1 MDKQTPILK
10 SQVAQRIS
18 GAPASKVWTPSDF
31 LDLGQRDAVDKTLQR
46 MVSSQA
52 LRRIDRGLYDQP
64 RTNQLTG
71 SAAVADYISVI
82 DAVGRRDQVRI
93 LLDGMAAANDLGL
106 TNAVPGQVIIH
117 TDGRLRPIVLDNI
130 TIQFKLTAPS
140 KLFWA
145 GRPAMRIVQSLYWL
159 RDELKS
165 YDATDLSIVSAK
177 IRRIL
182 ADPKA
187 NLVRDDLILGMNTLP
202 SWMQNWIRQLLG
214 NVALPT
220 RRIAMYP
227 IICKRLERLN

>member
-10 SQVAQRIS
+10 SQVAERIS
-18 GAPASKVWTPSDF
+18 GAPTSKVWTPTDF

-46 MVSSQA
+46 MVASHA

-71 SAAVADYISVI
+71 RAAVADYMSVI

-93 LLDGMAAANDLGL
+93 LPDGMAAANDLGL

-117 TDGRLRPIVLDNI
+117 TDGRLRPIVLDNL

-165 YDATDLSIVSAK
+165 SDATDTSVISAK
-177 IRRIL
+177 LRRIL
-182 ADPKA
+182 TDPKA
-187 NLVRDDLILGMNTLP
+187 ALVRDDLVSGLNTLP
-202 SWMQNWIRQLLG
+202 SWMQNWIRQLLL
-214 NVALPT
+214 NVDLST
-220 RRIAMYP
+220 
-227 IICKRLERLN
+227 KGVLD

>member
-1 MDKQTPILK
+1 MNRQIPILK

-18 GAPASKVWTPSDF
+18 GALASKVWTPSDF
-31 LDLGQRDAVDKTLQR
+31 LDLGYRDAVDKTLQR
-46 MVSSQA
+46 MVVSHA

-71 SAAVADYISVI
+71 RAAVADYMSVI

-93 LLDGMAAANDLGL
+93 LPGGMAAANDLGL

-117 TDGRLRPIVLDNI
+117 TDGRLRPIVLDNL

-159 RDELKS
+159 RYELKS
-165 YDATDLSIVSAK
+165 SEATDLSVVSAK

-182 ADPKA
+182 ADPTA
-187 NLVRDDLILGMNTLP
+187 TLVREDLISGMNTLP

-220 RRIAMYP
+220 RCIAMHP
-227 IICKRLERLN
+227 IT

>member
-10 SQVAQRIS
+10 SQVTKRIS
-18 GAPASKVWTPSDF
+18 DAPASKVWTPSDF

-46 MVSSQA
+46 MVNCHT

-71 SAAVADYISVI
+71 RTAVADYRSVI
-82 DAVGRRDQVRI
+82 EAVGRRDQVRI
-93 LLDGMAAANDLGL
+93 LPDGMTAANDLGL

-117 TDGRLRPIVLDNI
+117 TDGRLRPIVLDNL
-130 TIQFKLTAPS
+130 TVQFKLTAPS

-165 YDATDLSIVSAK
+165 TDAADASVISAK
-177 IRRIL
+177 IGRML
-182 ADPKA
+182 ADPNA
-187 NLVRDDLILGMNTLP
+187 ALVRNDLAAGLYTLP
-202 SWMQNWIRQLLG
+202 SWMQNWIRELLV
-214 NVALPT
+214 NAKPSTKEVLH
-220 RRIAMYP
+220 
-227 IICKRLERLN
+227 

>member
-1 MDKQTPILK
+1 MDKQTPSLK
-10 SQVAQRIS
+10 LQVVQRIS
-18 GAPASKVWTPSDF
+18 GDPASKVWTPSDF

-46 MVSSQA
+46 MVANQV

-71 SAAVADYISVI
+71 RTAVADYRSVI

-93 LLDGMAAANDLGL
+93 LPDGMTAANDLGL

-117 TDGRLRPIVLDNI
+117 TDGRLRSIVLENL
-130 TIQFKLTAPS
+130 TLQFKLTAPS

-165 YDATDLSIVSAK
+165 SDAMDQSVVNTK
-177 IRRIL
+177 IRRML

-187 NLVRDDLILGMNTLP
+187 ALVRDDLVSGLNALP
-202 SWMQNWIRQLLG
+202 SWMQNWIRELLG
-214 NVALPT
+214 NIEPSSTKGIV
-220 RRIAMYP
+220 R
-227 IICKRLERLN
+227 

>member
-1 MDKQTPILK
+1 MDMQTPILK
-10 SQVAQRIS
+10 LQVVERIS

-46 MVSSQA
+46 MVVSHA

-71 SAAVADYISVI
+71 RTAAADYRSVI

-93 LLDGMAAANDLGL
+93 LPDGMTAANDLGL
-106 TNAVPGQVIIH
+106 TNAVPGQVITH
-117 TDGRLRPIVLDNI
+117 TDGRLRPIVLDNL

-165 YDATDLSIVSAK
+165 SDATDPSMVSAK
-177 IRRIL
+177 LRRIL
-182 ADPKA
+182 TDSNAA
-187 NLVRDDLILGMNTLP
+187 LVRDDLVSGLNTLP
-202 SWMQNWIRQLLG
+202 SWMQNWIRELLG
-214 NVALPT
+214 NVELSTKAALH
-220 RRIAMYP
+220 
-227 IICKRLERLN
+227 

>member
-46 MVSSQA
+46 MVASHA

-71 SAAVADYISVI
+71 SAAVADYMSVI

-117 TDGRLRPIVLDNI
+117 TDGRLRPIVLDNL
-130 TIQFKLTAPS
+130 TIQFKLTSPS

-165 YDATDLSIVSAK
+165 SDATDLRVVSAK
-177 IRRIL
+177 IKRML
-182 ADPKA
+182 ADPMA
-187 NLVRDDLILGMNTLP
+187 ALVRDDLISGMHTLP
-202 SWMQNWIRQLLG
+202 SWMQNWIRQLLV
-214 NVALPT
+214 NVDLST
-220 RRIAMYP
+220 
-227 IICKRLERLN
+227 KGVLH

>member
-46 MVSSQA
+46 MVASHA

-71 SAAVADYISVI
+71 SAAVADYMSVI

-93 LLDGMAAANDLGL
+93 LPDGMAAANDLGL

-117 TDGRLRPIVLDNI
+117 TDGRLRPIVLDNL

-165 YDATDLSIVSAK
+165 SDTTDFSVVSAK

-182 ADPKA
+182 ADPMA
-187 NLVRDDLILGMNTLP
+187 ILVKDDLISGMNTLP
-202 SWMQNWIRQLLG
+202 SWMQNWVRQLLVNADLSTKG
-214 NVALPT
+214 VLH
-220 RRIAMYP
+220 
-227 IICKRLERLN
+227 

>member
-1 MDKQTPILK
+1 MMDKQTPSLK
-10 SQVAQRIS
+10 LQVVQRIS
-18 GAPASKVWTPSDF
+18 GDPASKVWTPSDF

-46 MVSSQA
+46 MVANQV

-71 SAAVADYISVI
+71 RTAVADYRSVI

-93 LLDGMAAANDLGL
+93 LPDGMTAANDLGL

-117 TDGRLRPIVLDNI
+117 TDGRLRSIVLENL
-130 TIQFKLTAPS
+130 TLQFKLTAPS

-165 YDATDLSIVSAK
+165 SDAMDQSVVNTK
-177 IRRIL
+177 IRRML

-187 NLVRDDLILGMNTLP
+187 ALVRDDLVSGLNALP
-202 SWMQNWIRQLLG
+202 SWMQNWIRELLG
-214 NVALPT
+214 NIEPSSTKGIV
-220 RRIAMYP
+220 R
-227 IICKRLERLN
+227 

>member
-1 MDKQTPILK
+1 MNRQIPILK

-18 GAPASKVWTPSDF
+18 GALASKVWTPSDF
-31 LDLGQRDAVDKTLQR
+31 LDLGYRDAVDKTLQR
-46 MVSSQA
+46 MVVSHA

-71 SAAVADYISVI
+71 RAAVADYMSVI

-93 LLDGMAAANDLGL
+93 LPGGMAAANDLGL

-117 TDGRLRPIVLDNI
+117 TDGRLRPIVLDNL

-159 RDELKS
+159 RYELKS
-165 YDATDLSIVSAK
+165 SDATDLSVVSAK

-182 ADPKA
+182 ADPKST
-187 NLVRDDLILGMNTLP
+187 LVRDDLISGMNTLP

-220 RRIAMYP
+220 RCIAMHP
-227 IICKRLERLN
+227 IT

>member
-1 MDKQTPILK
+1 MGMQTPILK
-10 SQVAQRIS
+10 LQVVERIS

-46 MVSSQA
+46 MVVSHA

-71 SAAVADYISVI
+71 RTAAADYRSVI

-93 LLDGMAAANDLGL
+93 LPDGMTAANDLGL
-106 TNAVPGQVIIH
+106 TNAVPGQVITH
-117 TDGRLRPIVLDNI
+117 TDGRLRPIVLDNL

-165 YDATDLSIVSAK
+165 SDATDPSMVSAK
-177 IRRIL
+177 LRRIL
-182 ADPKA
+182 TDSNAA
-187 NLVRDDLILGMNTLP
+187 LVRDDLVSGLNTLP
-202 SWMQNWIRQLLG
+202 SWMQNWIRELLG
-214 NVALPT
+214 NVELSTKAALH
-220 RRIAMYP
+220 
-227 IICKRLERLN
+227 